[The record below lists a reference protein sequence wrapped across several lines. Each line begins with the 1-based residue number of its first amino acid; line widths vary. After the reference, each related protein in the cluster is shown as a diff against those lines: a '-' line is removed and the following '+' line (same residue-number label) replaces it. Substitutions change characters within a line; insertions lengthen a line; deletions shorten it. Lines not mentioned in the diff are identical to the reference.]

1 MSISFPEM
9 RETCTCSGGMNES
22 GIRRGR
28 GTVWKWMDG
37 RIVKEDVTAGA
48 RSVVPWIYRTT
59 ETSDEGHSIV
69 ELCIGGAGECS
80 HGSRGVGSEGRRSRG
95 ARIKERE
102 EVDLLGF
109 ERART
114 GRSDGGRIG
123 GIENE
128 IPLGDVL
135 EGKFQA
141 PRGPDSLPCETE
153 SAPIPGGRDR
163 CRVSYM
169 HFTSQ
174 SLFMHVEQ
182 GRLASHF

>member
-1 MSISFPEM
+1 M
-9 RETCTCSGGMNES
+9 
-22 GIRRGR
+22 
-28 GTVWKWMDG
+28 VWKWVDG
-37 RIVKEDVTAGA
+37 RIVKEDVTGGV

-59 ETSDEGHSIV
+59 ETSGGGRGHI

-80 HGSRGVGSEGRRSRG
+80 CGSRGVGSEGRRARG

-102 EVDLLGF
+102 EAVLLGF

-114 GRSDGGRIG
+114 GRSDGGRFG
-123 GIENE
+123 GIETE

-135 EGKFQA
+135 EGKVPA
-141 PRGPDSLPCETE
+141 PRGPDSLPRETE
-153 SAPIPGGRDR
+153 SAPIPGERDR
-163 CRVSYM
+163 RRVSSM